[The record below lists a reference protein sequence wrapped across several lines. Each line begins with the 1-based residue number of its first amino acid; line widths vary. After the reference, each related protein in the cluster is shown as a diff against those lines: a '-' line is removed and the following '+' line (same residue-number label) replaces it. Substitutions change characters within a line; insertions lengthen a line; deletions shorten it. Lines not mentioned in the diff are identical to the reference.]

1 VDAIVQDLST
11 TAVVPA
17 LRANMVA
24 FWMGATVAPPEPS
37 STKETISSGS

>member
-1 VDAIVQDLST
+1 MDAIVQDLST

-17 LRANMVA
+17 LEANMVA
-24 FWMGATVAPPEPS
+24 FWTGYGRAPEPS